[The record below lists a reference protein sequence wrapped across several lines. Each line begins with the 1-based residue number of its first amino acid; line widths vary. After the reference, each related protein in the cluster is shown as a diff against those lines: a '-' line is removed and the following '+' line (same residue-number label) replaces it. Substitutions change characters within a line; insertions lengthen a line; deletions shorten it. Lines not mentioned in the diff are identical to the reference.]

1 LRALRVVL
9 ACLVLW
15 LPARAAS
22 ASFAPAD
29 VVMIAGARGAASAGG
44 VGGAI
49 AARSARAQNARGARV
64 GLGTGSAHFF
74 ASSTRPA
81 RTPPNINV
89 HRARETRTVRRTVA
103 PPLFL
108 KHCALLR

>member
-1 LRALRVVL
+1 VRALRIVL

-29 VVMIAGARGAASAGG
+29 AVVMVAEGRGPASGAAGALAAK
-44 VGGAI
+44 
-49 AARSARAQNARGARV
+49 RAKNGQRARV
-64 GLGTGSAHFF
+64 ALGTAKADFF
-74 ASSTRPA
+74 ALSTRLTAPA
-81 RTPPNINV
+81 PRGDE
-89 HRARETRTVRRTVA
+89 HRARETRTVRRTIA
-103 PPLFL
+103 PALFL